1 MIRSTITSFVL
12 CAALAMVSL
21 FTETAFAQ
29 ESVESQG
36 GSTVTMPAPGSIGEG
51 LVSTVREII
60 ALRDGLLDGGVSL
73 SQRTAS
79 EAGKFAWAL
88 AVLTLVIGGI
98 RFMAHRNPVGA
109 WVEFIETLTSLGIFV
124 AIYLGYSSFGPS
136 IVKWFDD
143 LGRSIS
149 GGNYAAGEILAYT
162 AAQFMDSF
170 FVAFKAA
177 KWYDTL
183 SVVFSSLGLLAA
195 FVFTCLASMVYAFY
209 VIVGQLQAAVGLAV
223 GLIAVS
229 LGFSEFTR
237 KYFWAW
243 FDFMVT
249 ASMYIVVA
257 AILAN
262 LVATATAETIQHLSK
277 IGTSTAAAGWKA
289 ASLSFFILLI
299 SLEIPKLAASLF
311 GTGGGISGGAGSVVK
326 GAWKLGSKLAG
337 K

>member
-1 MIRSTITSFVL
+1 MTRSSITGIML
-12 CAALAMVSL
+12 CAVLAVVAL
-21 FTETAFAQ
+21 FTEPAMAQ
-29 ESVESQG
+29 PSVETSG
-36 GSTVTMPAPGSIGEG
+36 NTTVLMPAPGSIGEA
-51 LVSTVREII
+51 LSSTVREIL
-60 ALRDGLLDGGVSL
+60 ALRDGLLDGGIAL

-124 AIYLGYSSFGPS
+124 AIYLSYSSFGS
-136 IVKWFDD
+136 GIFKWFDE
-143 LGRSIS
+143 LARAIS
-149 GGNYAAGEILAYT
+149 GGNYDTGAILAYT

-177 KWYDTL
+177 KWYDKL
-183 SVVFSSLGLLAA
+183 DVVFSSLGLLVA
-195 FVFTCLASMVYAFY
+195 FAFTALASLIYAYF
-209 VIVGQLQAAVGLAV
+209 VIVGQLQAAVGLAI

-249 ASMYIVVA
+249 ASMYVVTA

-262 LVATATAETIQHLSK
+262 LVATATAETIRHVAAV
-277 IGTSTAAAGWKA
+277 GTSTAAAGWKA
-289 ASLSFFILLI
+289 ASLSIVIVLI
-299 SLEIPKLAASLF
+299 SLEIPKLAGSLF
-311 GTGGGISGGAGSVVK
+311 GTGGGISGGAAGIAK
-326 GAWKLGSKLAG
+326 GAWNLGAKLTK
-337 K
+337 